1 MKNLYKKIASIPRQA
16 ISLFFV
22 NLAILSVI
30 LCFSG
35 NNYSIDSYGI
45 ELNGYE
51 ENAVTFIGSYRF
63 FGAFI
68 SYIFSILGHN
78 PVTNCT
84 VDTIFFIAIISVIIT
99 VFALRFIKLLESKSL
114 LNIFIIDSAVLI
126 CILNVWFCNIL
137 SFPECVFMSAIGL
150 LFVFSAIT
158 LFTKSQSILNCIIC
172 SILIICATGIYQ
184 QFLAMTAVFMLAF
197 CCFKISKTEEK
208 DIKSIIKVFV
218 KPALIILISGIVY
231 AAIAFGLVALLGIK
245 GNERVALS
253 IESIISNIL
262 YYINK
267 QHSYLKGRAYFE
279 SELLTLS
286 FLAVIAIWCGVII
299 YRMFKLKEVKKSIFS
314 VIAVAGAYFFAYFP
328 GLISTSNGV
337 RTVFVLFS
345 MFFVFTLGTLSL
357 TQNKKIKICLAVI
370 LAVVLSMNIIRI
382 VECEMNLKSLNAK
395 DNMWAKTIVNEIDTY
410 EKQSNKKINFIA
422 FCEDENVSGNNHGV
436 FNYTQSVLTVGYA
449 KKSIIPLHMPDR
461 QLEFVETPDEI
472 YNKYFSGKN
481 WDSFVPSE
489 QLVFLDNTLYICCY

>member
-1 MKNLYKKIASIPRQA
+1 
-16 ISLFFV
+16 
-22 NLAILSVI
+22 
-30 LCFSG
+30 
-35 NNYSIDSYGI
+35 
-45 ELNGYE
+45 
-51 ENAVTFIGSYRF
+51 
-63 FGAFI
+63 
-68 SYIFSILGHN
+68 
-78 PVTNCT
+78 
-84 VDTIFFIAIISVIIT
+84 
-99 VFALRFIKLLESKSL
+99 
-114 LNIFIIDSAVLI
+114 
-126 CILNVWFCNIL
+126 
-137 SFPECVFMSAIGL
+137 
-150 LFVFSAIT
+150 
-158 LFTKSQSILNCIIC
+158 
-172 SILIICATGIYQ
+172 
-184 QFLAMTAVFMLAF
+184 MTAVFMLTF

-231 AAIAFGLVALLGIK
+231 ASIAFGLVALLGIK

-461 QLEFVETPDEI
+461 QLEFVEAPDEI

-489 QLVFLDNTLYICCY
+489 QLVFIDNTLYICCY